1 MPKQIDCKVLPHHTL
16 ADEAND
22 SDLKYTKT
30 SIFILEILINLE
42 NIYTSV
48 TTKNYSPDLQ

>member
-1 MPKQIDCKVLPHHTL
+1 MPKLIDCKVPPHHTL

-30 SIFILEILINLE
+30 SIFILEIIINLE

-48 TTKNYSPDLQ
+48 KAKNYSPDLQ

>member
-1 MPKQIDCKVLPHHTL
+1 MPKQIDCKVPPHHTL

-22 SDLKYTKT
+22 SDLKYTKN
-30 SIFILEILINLE
+30 SIFILEIIINSE

-48 TTKNYSPDLQ
+48 TIKNYSLDLQ